1 MHGVGDYEPDQWVHS
16 LAQCRIR
23 LECITCVRMMCAASV
38 DFVNARQAGQTRSQ
52 FQWSEVDWSEG
63 QQKQG

>member
-1 MHGVGDYEPDQWVHS
+1 MWDTRRRMHPRRMATPEVVVQ
-16 LAQCRIR
+16 
-23 LECITCVRMMCAASV
+23 CITCVRMMCAASV
-38 DFVNARQAGQTRSQ
+38 DFVNARQAGRSNK

>member
-1 MHGVGDYEPDQWVHS
+1 MWETRRRMHPRRMATPEVVV
-16 LAQCRIR
+16 QC
-23 LECITCVRMMCAASV
+23 TCVRMMCAASV
-38 DFVNARQAGQTRSQ
+38 DFANARQAGQTRSQ